1 MSAAWPTARMGDIAP
16 LVRRPVEAVADKNFR
31 EIGIRSFGKGVF
43 HKPPTT
49 GLEIGSK
56 RVFAVNPGDLLF
68 NIVFAWEGA
77 VAVAGEA
84 ERGMIG
90 SHRFL
95 TCVVD
100 GRQVDA
106 KFLGY
111 WFQRGEGRET
121 LQRASPGGAGRNR
134 TLGVD
139 KLSEIRVPVPPLD
152 EQRRIVARI
161 EALAA
166 KVEEARGLRRE
177 LREDTQALPRAIL
190 AADKSGRR
198 IRVSEFASLR
208 MPDVRVSPVQE
219 YHFAGV
225 YSFGRG
231 VFRGLRKL
239 GSEFAYERLTRL
251 RSGNFTYPK
260 LMAWEGALGIAP
272 KECDGLVVSTEF
284 PVFEIDEA
292 VMLPEVVDT
301 YFRSPGVWPHLA
313 GRSGGTNVR
322 RRRLNPADFL
332 SLEIPWPSDEVQS
345 AIRSAVNRLSDVAKL
360 QAETAAELDALM
372 PAILD
377 KAFKGEL

>member
-1 MSAAWPTARMGDIAP
+1 MGDIAP